1 MEYQQ
6 TEQNEWELY
15 KRGLTKYHSAP
26 DYLDYSQESRPEPQ
40 IVKQDCFSMRI
51 KINTLLS
58 KAKTKKEKK
67 PMLKLLGWRTHLVDY
82 IYFKHEVGKE

>member
-51 KINTLLS
+51 NTLLS
-58 KAKTKKEKK
+58 KANTKKEKK

-82 IYFKHEVGKE
+82 IYFKHEVGKK